1 MIDTAQ
7 IIAVG
12 DEVLWG
18 ETVNTNAAWMA
29 NFLMDFGI
37 RPTSH
42 VVVPDQPRAIGG
54 AVVRALNCVDL
65 IVVMGGLGPTADD
78 RTLDAIS
85 AALKRPWGLDEGV
98 RARVSQSHSR
108 TPGWE
113 ESVNRQARVL
123 AGALVWP
130 NARGQAPG
138 QLLDLGHGV
147 VVLLPGPPGEM
158 QGIAQ
163 GALSDWLLKH
173 TNGRLH
179 RDTYSVF
186 DLGESQIA
194 RHLWPL
200 LEGEHPKTGIYA
212 QAGRIDIRVQTDDT
226 DAGVVLRERSRAWIR
241 KQLPVPVYVL
251 GQTSREAYLIKW
263 LARHHRSLASMESIT
278 GGLFVSSL
286 IAVPGASSAVLGG
299 VVAYTDDMKRHHGVS
314 AEIIEKFGAVSEE
327 CAQAMAQAVVEEH
340 GASIGVATTGFAGPD
355 GGTEKDPVGT
365 FYVAAV
371 GDGQTA
377 VKRCYAS
384 LDRPAVRQVAVQTAL
399 NAVWQLLKLPT
410 LLDTIDTD

>member
-1 MIDTAQ
+1 MVDTAQ

-29 NFLMDFGI
+29 NFLMGFGI

-42 VVVPDQPRAIGG
+42 VVVPDQPRAIGR
-54 AVVRALNCVDL
+54 AVVGALDCADL
-65 IVVMGGLGPTADD
+65 IIVMGGLGPTADD

-85 AALKRPWGLDEGV
+85 EALKCPWVLDDAV
-98 RARVSQSHSR
+98 RARIAQTHSKA
-108 TPGWE
+108 PGWE

-123 AGALVWP
+123 EGALVWL
-130 NARGQAPG
+130 NDRGQAPG

-158 QGIAQ
+158 QGIAI
-163 GALSDWLLKH
+163 GALSEWLIKH
-173 TNGRLH
+173 TKGRIH

-200 LEGEHPKTGIYA
+200 LEGQHPRAGIYA
-212 QAGRIDIRVQTDDT
+212 QAGRVDIRVQTGDT
-226 DAGVVLRERSRAWIR
+226 QAGAVLRERSRAWIR

-251 GQTSREAYLIKW
+251 GQTSREAYLIEW
-263 LARHHRSLASMESIT
+263 LARHQHSLASMESLT
-278 GGLFVSSL
+278 GGLFVSNL
-286 IAVPGASSAVLGG
+286 IAVPGASSAILGG
-299 VVAYTDDMKRHHGVS
+299 VVAYSDEMKRHHGVS
-314 AEIIEKFGAVSEE
+314 AEILEQFGAVSDE
-327 CAQAMAQAVVEEH
+327 CSQAMAKAVADEY

-371 GDGQTA
+371 GNGGVV
-377 VKRCYAS
+377 VKRRYAP
-384 LDRPAVRQVAVQTAL
+384 LDRPAVRQIAVQTAL

-410 LLDTIDTD
+410 LLDKSDTD